1 MVACRSVLNP
11 WLVIAEAIR
20 HTGRDPPMKDVQDM
34 PKAGAKKAVVPKKIV
49 KRAIRNRAP
58 IIAAVDLGSNSFHLV
73 IAKVEDGKTVAVDR
87 LREMLRFGS
96 GLDRQGHIKPAA
108 QKAALGCLRRFGQR
122 LALWHPELIRAVG
135 TNTLRQA
142 KGGELFLHK
151 ASLKLGVPID
161 VISGVE
167 EARLI
172 YRGVSPVISPGST
185 TLVMDIGGG
194 STEIIVGAGPRPE
207 ILESV
212 TIGCVTLTDRVFRG
226 HVLTEARFAQAEAL
240 AHDRLA
246 PLKSRFRT
254 VRWQQVLGSSGTI
267 RAVESVGREIGL
279 APQFLTL
286 PGLYEIKERV
296 LRQRHFDRLVLP
308 GLASERAPVFAGG
321 LAILIVLFEA
331 FGLKRMEVARGALRE
346 GILQDLMGRLGG
358 SDIRDEVIAQ
368 LAAKWSEPRGPRVA
382 ERAATLFQG
391 VAEVWRLSAED
402 GQILQWAAQLHACG
416 LMINTRNYQEHSAY
430 IVAHQEM
437 AGVSYRDQ
445 RVLAALVGLQ
455 RGPWIGATLASVKH
469 DYGLRVVR
477 LAILLRLA
485 LALVRFEEQGP
496 SLAPRLIVRGAV
508 LEIHAPT
515 RSMAARDALRRDLG
529 PELSDM
535 KKSGVRFLLAE

>member
-1 MVACRSVLNP
+1 
-11 WLVIAEAIR
+11 
-20 HTGRDPPMKDVQDM
+20 M

-49 KRAIRNRAP
+49 KRAIRNQAP

-73 IAKVEDGKTVAVDR
+73 IAKVEDGKAVAVDR

-122 LALWHPELIRAVG
+122 LILWRPELIRAVG

-172 YRGVSPVISPGST
+172 YRGVSPAINPGST

-207 ILESV
+207 ILESA
-212 TIGCVTLTDRVFRG
+212 TIGCVTLTDQVFRG
-226 HVLTEARFAQAEAL
+226 HVLTAARFAQAEAL
-240 AHDRLA
+240 AHQRLA
-246 PLKSRFRT
+246 PLRTRFRAA
-254 VRWQQVLGSSGTI
+254 RWQQVLGSSGTI
-267 RAVESVGREIGL
+267 RAVESVAREIGL
-279 APQFLTL
+279 APHYLTL
-286 PGLYEIKERV
+286 AGLCEIKERI

-321 LAILIVLFEA
+321 LAILIALFEA

-358 SDIRDEVIAQ
+358 TDVRDEVIAR
-368 LAAKWSEPRGPRVA
+368 LAAKWPEPRGPRVA
-382 ERAATLFQG
+382 ERAMTLFRG
-391 VAEVWRLSAED
+391 VAEAWRLSADD

-416 LMINTRNYQEHSAY
+416 QAINARNYQEHSAY

-445 RVLAALVGLQ
+445 RLLAALVGLQ
-455 RGPWIGATLASVKH
+455 RGPWTSLTLASVKH
-469 DYGLRVVR
+469 DSGVRAAR

-496 SLAPRLIVRGAV
+496 SLAVRLVVHGAV

-515 RSMAARDALRRDLG
+515 RSRAARDALWRDLS
-529 PELSDM
+529 PEISDM
-535 KKSGVRFLLAE
+535 KKSGVRFLLAS